1 MSRPEDSPLEPV
13 KYRVRV
19 EILDGDDEVVGTVMV
34 EGGRPEENAT
44 LEVTGVCA
52 LGADTPLA
60 TATFFL
66 TLSND
71 IKQTGRMEGKLDA

>member
-1 MSRPEDSPLEPV
+1 MSRPEDAPLAPV
-13 KYRVRV
+13 KYRVQV
-19 EILDGDDEVVGTVMV
+19 ELLDGDDEVVGTVTV
-34 EGGRPEENAT
+34 EGGRPEQNAT

-52 LGADTPLA
+52 MGPETVLA